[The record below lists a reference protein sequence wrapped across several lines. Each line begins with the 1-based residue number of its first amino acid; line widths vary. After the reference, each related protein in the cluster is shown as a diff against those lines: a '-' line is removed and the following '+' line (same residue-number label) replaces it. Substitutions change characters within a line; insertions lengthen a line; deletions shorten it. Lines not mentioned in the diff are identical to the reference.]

1 MRQMVDKIMNQY
13 GTDLVLTCNGV
24 EKTARGFFRA
34 VNSKAMQSME
44 AVATPLGEL
53 SRGQYTYIGPA
64 DMTISEG
71 DTVTVGEKSYR
82 FRRVEP
88 YYYGNQII
96 YLWGLCIEKGGS
108 EIWGAQS

>member
-1 MRQMVDKIMNQY
+1 MRRIVDKLMNQY
-13 GTDLVLTCNGV
+13 GTDLVLTCNGE

-34 VNSKAMQSME
+34 VNSKSWQNME
-44 AVATPLGEL
+44 AVASPLGEL

-64 DMTISEG
+64 EIPLAEG
-71 DTVTVGEKSYR
+71 DTVTVGDKSYR

-96 YLWGLCIEKGGS
+96 YDWGLCIEKGGN
-108 EIWGAQS
+108 ETWGSQS